1 MNKPNNKRK
10 KGSMECMER
19 AFIELLKTKE
29 LNQVHVTDI
38 CKQAGLNRAT
48 FYASYADVYDLA
60 DSVRN
65 KLEKALSE
73 FYRRDFGVENYL
85 KLFRHIKENQI
96 FYKMYFKL
104 GYENRCKILS
114 YGRDGEESGERQTE
128 EDSEILV
135 EEYRTEFFRAGMIQ
149 LIRMWLY
156 NGCRETPEEMYE
168 IVEKIKK

>member
-85 KLFRHIKENQI
+85 KLFR
-96 FYKMYFKL
+96 
-104 GYENRCKILS
+104 
-114 YGRDGEESGERQTE
+114 T
-128 EDSEILV
+128 
-135 EEYRTEFFRAGMIQ
+135 
-149 LIRMWLY
+149 
-156 NGCRETPEEMYE
+156 
-168 IVEKIKK
+168 